1 MLNPPQIPVARNK
14 YELLFI
20 FLSENNPKTSPKIK
34 VLITLENKV
43 PIGKVGIKEEKN
55 LPVKNLSVL
64 PIPPPIKT

>member
-20 FLSENNPKTSPKIK
+20 LFSESNPKTSPKMK
-34 VLITLENKV
+34 VLITLENNV